1 MIKGSLV
8 TYYIRKDKIQY
19 FSVSAP
25 LDLGRLRKDGSAGD
39 SFVGVSVRPTFKS
52 ILGVLVLSYGVR
64 SRSVAASR
72 TNGPY
77 WNS

>member
-1 MIKGSLV
+1 MITGSLV
-8 TYYIRKDKIQY
+8 AYYTRKDKIQH
-19 FSVSAP
+19 FCVSAP

-52 ILGVLVLSYGVR
+52 ILGVLVLSYVVR
-64 SRSVAASR
+64 SRSLAASR